1 MGKYKIIVYAISKNE
16 ESFVDRW
23 YESMKEADQIY
34 VLDTGSTDKT
44 VEKLKSHNIYVKQE
58 IINPW
63 RFDIARNKSLDLVP
77 LDADICICTDLDEVF
92 QKGWREKLEESWN
105 DKITRAKYNYN
116 WYIDEDNNPKIS
128 YYLDKIHT
136 RKNYRWS

>member
-1 MGKYKIIVYAISKNE
+1 MEKYKIIVYAISKNE

-105 DKITRAKYNYN
+105 DKITNSCWKSYTSTTSWSCTWSTWCKYHG
-116 WYIDEDNNPKIS
+116 
-128 YYLDKIHT
+128 LL
-136 RKNYRWS
+136 